1 MNHNNPASDE
11 LPQTLAFDTTN
22 ITSPGNVSN
31 PKPDDP
37 CHTLAAGAHAPAVVL
52 SFDSTFGANSRV
64 IEDQSPPLK
73 VGSGLDIPSPPAVAY
88 GIRADA
94 TRVGEAK
101 TPSPDAEGRIRLR
114 NPGLG
119 ISPDLAPTLDT
130 GGQHGVATPE
140 LAVRR
145 LTPLECERLMGW
157 DDFWTATGIDPDGKE
172 ITIADSSRYRMC
184 GNGVASPVAT
194 WIGECIIAAHNEAQP

>member
-1 MNHNNPASDE
+1 MNDNNTSEE

-64 IEDQSPPLK
+64 IEDASPPLK
-73 VGSGLDIPSPPAVAY
+73 VGSGLDIPSPPP
-88 GIRADA
+88 
-94 TRVGEAK
+94 VG
-101 TPSPDAEGRIRLR
+101 
-114 NPGLG
+114 
-119 ISPDLAPTLDT
+119 APTGVD
-130 GGQHGVATPE
+130 GQ

-157 DDFWTATGIDPDGKE
+157 DDFWTATGIDPDGNE
-172 ITIADSSRYRMC
+172 IAIADSSRYRMC